1 MALANS
7 IPLQVYRLNVLI
19 SCTIEAGV
27 CMSGLKVYSDLTS
40 PASSTQ
46 LIEQTS
52 AIKLRSPDP
61 RVKNAS
67 YSRFRSS
74 SAFTLIELLVVI
86 AIIAILIALLLP
98 AVQQAREAARRT
110 QCRNNL
116 KQIGLALHNYAGTYG
131 YFCPGG
137 VARSGPTGTNW
148 CRNDPVNYKGRAP
161 WTVLILPYMEQTTIY
176 NQFNFNEDFTVLADA
191 AVYMG
196 STTNNAAFNQRLSL
210 YWCPSDPAA
219 NATTNVNNYR
229 GVQGGG
235 NGLHDCVGAATRF
248 FTNGILY
255 INSRVGFK
263 DITDGT
269 SNVFLVGES
278 HYNTTLQHTPA
289 QRASGWASAASTRT
303 DGSLAPNL
311 SAASLGIN
319 SWPNNPDVTS
329 PLYWVMSEYFGS
341 RHTGGCQF
349 LMADGSVHFVS
360 QNIDSL
366 VFQRTGIRNDGL
378 PVGGLPF

>member
-1 MALANS
+1 MAK
-7 IPLQVYRLNVLI
+7 IR
-19 SCTIEAGV
+19 
-27 CMSGLKVYSDLTS
+27 
-40 PASSTQ
+40 ASSCFV
-46 LIEQTS
+46 L
-52 AIKLRSPDP
+52 
-61 RVKNAS
+61 N
-67 YSRFRSS
+67 RSS
-74 SAFTLIELLVVI
+74 NQTVDSATGNVWQLTPLGGTQTRQSKRSKHSAFTLIELLVVI

-116 KQIGLALHNYAGTYG
+116 KQLGLALHNYASTHG

-137 VARSGPTGTNW
+137 VARSGPGATNW
-148 CRNDPVNYKGRAP
+148 CRNDPTVKYNGLAP
-161 WTVLILPYMEQTTIY
+161 WTVLILPFLEQTTLY

-191 AVYMG
+191 AVYRG
-196 STTNNAAFNQRLSL
+196 STKNNEAFNQRLSL
-210 YWCPSDPAA
+210 YWCPSDPNA
-219 NATTNVNNYR
+219 NPNTNVSNYR

-235 NGLHDCVGAATRF
+235 NGMHDCAGAASRF

-255 INSRVGFK
+255 VNSRIGFK

-278 HYNTTLQHTPA
+278 HYNPTLQHSPA
-289 QRASGWASAASTRT
+289 QRASGWASAVSVKT
-303 DGSLAPNL
+303 DGSLAPTL
-311 SAASLGIN
+311 SATSLGIN
-319 SWPNNPDVTS
+319 SWANNVDTTS

-366 VFQRTGIRNDGL
+366 VFQRSGIRNDGL